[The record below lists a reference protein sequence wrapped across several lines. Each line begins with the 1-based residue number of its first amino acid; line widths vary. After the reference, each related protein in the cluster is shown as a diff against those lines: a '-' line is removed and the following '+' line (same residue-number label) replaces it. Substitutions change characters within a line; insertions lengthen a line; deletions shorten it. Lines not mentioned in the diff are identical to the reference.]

1 MAEMKESMAFEK
13 IEKFAMLMAF
23 VQMEQKNVELFEMG
37 ENHVHIKMRDEE
49 GDKYEFTFTANG
61 D

>member
-1 MAEMKESMAFEK
+1 MAEMKENMAFEK